1 MHPLV
6 ASWYSSMRFFE
17 RQYYFM
23 TFFNFSF
30 KIEDKNS
37 KLLNGQDDTT
47 KYMGYDGF

>member
-1 MHPLV
+1 
-6 ASWYSSMRFFE
+6 
-17 RQYYFM
+17 M

-47 KYMGYDGF
+47 KYMGYVGFWLLSYTFFFFILNKLKKFYF